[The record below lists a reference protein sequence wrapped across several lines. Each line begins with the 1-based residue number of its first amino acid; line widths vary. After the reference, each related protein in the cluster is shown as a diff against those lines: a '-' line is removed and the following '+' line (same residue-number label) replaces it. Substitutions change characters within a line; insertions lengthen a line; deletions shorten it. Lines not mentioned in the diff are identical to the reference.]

1 LSFYYFYKKKMTTNL
16 TFTISCLITG
26 IILFQSFFIAPS
38 INKVINTKEAS
49 KLLRYLW
56 PKFFICIVL
65 LSCLSLFVNY
75 YSQTNNNM
83 INYFIIISI
92 VFMLICY
99 FITPLINKAKDNS
112 KNKLWTMLHLFSIIL
127 TVITLIFNIV
137 IISYWQFN
145 T

>member
-1 LSFYYFYKKKMTTNL
+1 MTTNL